1 MCNLKPMMPHVLQK
15 LAIAIASTTL
25 TLTALDASPAQAL
38 IWNFSFYN
46 DDGRVGRVTF
56 DDKNLTYSYLRF
68 RKSFPVPT
76 SGSYRIFGNLN
87 SGDFTVK
94 FDVGLRLKVIK
105 QYSYWQLYNAKG
117 QLIGQSPR
125 LGQNWGG
132 CNQVTPKQS
141 YSCVIYRKR

>member
-1 MCNLKPMMPHVLQK
+1 MCNLKPMMPNVLQK

-56 DDKNLTYSYLRF
+56 DDNNLTYSYLRF
-68 RKSFPVPT
+68 QKIFPVPT

-117 QLIGQSPR
+117 RLIGQSPR